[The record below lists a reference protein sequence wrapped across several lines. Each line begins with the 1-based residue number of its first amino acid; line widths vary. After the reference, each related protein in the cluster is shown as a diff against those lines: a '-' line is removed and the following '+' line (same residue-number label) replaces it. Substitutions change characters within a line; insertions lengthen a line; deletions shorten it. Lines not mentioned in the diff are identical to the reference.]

1 MDSYSIDTSKIKIFN
16 IESEPDMVE
25 IQSYMGEITGARTV
39 PRIFIGGQFIGG
51 ANELFNKRCRKWTFT
66 TSNLSLDDISE
77 QIDNRISSRLIRD
90 GNVVTETNVIDF
102 SLR

>member
-1 MDSYSIDTSKIKIFN
+1 MIVFTDLYLSCYFIPF
-16 IESEPDMVE
+16 
-25 IQSYMGEITGARTV
+25 QFFGAEHKTE
-39 PRIFIGGQFIGG
+39 FSIGG
-51 ANELFNKRCRKWTFT
+51 ANELFNKRCRNWTFT